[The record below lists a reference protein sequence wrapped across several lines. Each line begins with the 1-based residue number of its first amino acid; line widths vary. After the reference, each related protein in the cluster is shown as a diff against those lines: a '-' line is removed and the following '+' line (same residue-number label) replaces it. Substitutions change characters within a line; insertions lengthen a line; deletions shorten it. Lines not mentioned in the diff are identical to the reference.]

1 MVCLTSTQRLFM
13 VGLLSHEQCSCG
25 ISSPDNQSIFWPS
38 LPSVPSSVFL
48 WRSSVACLISLSVDR
63 SITTMKQAFPQLWS
77 RDKNGT
83 VSPAE
88 AITKVLNVS
97 SAICNIRSKSIPLP
111 SFNLHRFN
119 WHLQSESIP
128 LASFNKNRFHFHH
141 SIKINCKWDTIC

>member
-63 SITTMKQAFPQLWS
+63 NVTAMKQAFPLQWF
-77 RDKNGT
+77 RDRNGT
-83 VSPAE
+83 VSLAE
-88 AITKVLNVS
+88 AIIKVLNVS
-97 SAICNIRSKSIPLP
+97 SAICIIQSKSIPLQ
-111 SFNLHRFN
+111 SFNFN
-119 WHLQSESIP
+119 RYNLHLQSESIP
-128 LASFNKNRFHFHH
+128 LASFNKNRFHLHH
-141 SIKINCKWDTIC
+141 SIKINCKWDKIC